1 MSPSHQN
8 IKLRLSSEISKT
20 LLKINLNNFMIHHP
34 GKVVAV
40 IKPSDDDVS
49 SADNITLAVVKMW
62 DENVLTL
69 VVDERIAENIRE
81 GDFVLVDYRPKVLG
95 QNTVVPRQRIVKI
108 VRGERAR
115 KIWEIYRE
123 YFKQQKTKAT
133 QHMRPY
139 IG

>member
-1 MSPSHQN
+1 
-8 IKLRLSSEISKT
+8 
-20 LLKINLNNFMIHHP
+20 MIHHP

-40 IKPSDDDVS
+40 IRPKDEDVS
-49 SADNITLAVVKMW
+49 SADNVTLAVVEMW
-62 DENVLTL
+62 DENILTL
-69 VVDERIAENIRE
+69 VVDDRIAKDIRE

-95 QNTVVPRQRIVKI
+95 QNTVIPKQKVAKI
-108 VRGERAR
+108 VRGERAK
-115 KIWEIYRE
+115 KIWEMYKE